1 MAKQDEKQRLR
12 RRLQDHAIYLS
23 TANEW
28 EEAIEVNQQ
37 ILDLG
42 EDPITYNRLA
52 KAYMERGDVAKA
64 HETYQQTLRL
74 NPTNTIARRNIARL
88 DSLISRG
95 IEQTDNNRQSRRQV
109 DLRLFITEAGK
120 TMLTNLTE
128 VPRTLPVEAL
138 ASGEKVELKVDG
150 LRVLVH
156 DMDGEPV
163 GQLEPKLGQRLT
175 ELINGGNAYIAAVV
189 KSDSRQVRILI
200 REIYQHPSQRN
211 RTSFPGKLID
221 EKMYEYLSMR
231 YEYETDDIIE
241 EEEAPDVSEMLE
253 EETPGGDNE
262 EIRLD
267 TIEADISD
275 DDGSEE

>member
-1 MAKQDEKQRLR
+1 LAKQDEKQRLR

-23 TANEW
+23 TVNEW

-37 ILDLG
+37 ILELG

-52 KAYMERGDVAKA
+52 KAYMERGEVAKA
-64 HETYQQTLRL
+64 HEIYQNTLRL

-95 IEQTDNNRQSRRQV
+95 IEQTDNNRQSRLQV

-150 LRVLVH
+150 SRILVH
-156 DMDGEPV
+156 DMDGELV

-175 ELINGGNAYIAAVV
+175 ELINGGNCYIAAVV

-221 EKMYEYLSMR
+221 EKMYEYLAMR

-241 EEEAPDVSEMLE
+241 EEDAPDVSEMLE
-253 EETPGGDNE
+253 EETPGSDNE

-275 DDGSEE
+275 EDTNEE